1 MGIDLYFRIHQKS
14 LIVLARQ
21 NKLYERINSMAIIES
36 EMISHPQ
43 HVLSSQDNSLG
54 HKDSRTDKF
63 CQGEQMLWE
72 KWGLQGNLIINAYDM
87 RYWINLDTNMKS

>member
-1 MGIDLYFRIHQKS
+1 MIWELNDISLGIDLYFRIHQKS

-43 HVLSSQDNSLG
+43 HVLSSLG
-54 HKDSRTDKF
+54 QQPWP
-63 CQGEQMLWE
+63 QG
-72 KWGLQGNLIINAYDM
+72 
-87 RYWINLDTNMKS
+87 